1 METWKCG
8 YVGTLLE
15 IVRNEHYLDAA
26 RVFFYNLEF
35 LNGSISVLL
44 FCRRQGT
51 NTDGGGSTSA
61 QTRSVRTKR
70 DDIT

>member
-8 YVGTLLE
+8 HVGTLLE

-26 RVFFYNLEF
+26 RVFVYNLEF

-44 FCRRQGT
+44 LCRRQGT
-51 NTDGGGSTSA
+51 NTEGGGA
-61 QTRSVRTKR
+61 VPLRRLGL
-70 DDIT
+70 